1 MPTVAVPEVA
11 AALIA
16 YRRSMGGDTFVTLVD
31 VTSDLMHLASYMR
44 TDIERCMAGDAKARL
59 DERALGAMPNLHH
72 SVEPI
77 ANPDETAS
85 ADHCFDLYVHASDA
99 AAVLRVHVSE
109 KVSDTFSAALSSL
122 LADLR
127 AFSERIGVDFADV
140 MRSART
146 SYRIEQ
152 KKAR

>member
-1 MPTVAVPEVA
+1 MSTAVVPEIA

-16 YRRSMGGDTFVTLVD
+16 YRRSMSHDTFVTLVD

-44 TDIERCMAGDAKARL
+44 TDIERCMEGDAKARL
-59 DERALGAMPNLHH
+59 DERALSAMPNLHH
-72 SVEPI
+72 AVEPI

-109 KVSDTFSAALSSL
+109 EASDTFSAALSSL
-122 LADLR
+122 LADLH
-127 AFSERIGVDFADV
+127 AFAQQIGFDFADV